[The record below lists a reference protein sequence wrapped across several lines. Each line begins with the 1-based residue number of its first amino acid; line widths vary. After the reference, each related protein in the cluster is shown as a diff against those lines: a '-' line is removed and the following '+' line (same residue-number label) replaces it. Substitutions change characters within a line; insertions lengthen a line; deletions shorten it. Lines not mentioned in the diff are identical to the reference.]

1 MRNQARTKAAAPDL
15 RAGAQIH
22 ESKLRNGLEVLI
34 AERHDDPVV
43 CVILYYG
50 VGSVSE
56 TDAEAGMSHFL
67 EHMMFKGSAGYAKG
81 EVDRLTTQLGGQNNA
96 FTGKD
101 HTAYWMRF
109 ASDRWETA
117 LEIEADRMRGLLLDP
132 LEFDAERAV
141 VLEELSMGLDDP
153 WSVLMMTVEQALFG
167 RHPYAR
173 PIIGYPESLRAMT
186 PADMRAYHARFYH
199 PANAKLVIAGDVEP
213 KKALRLVR
221 KHFGALEAGPRDAGA
236 FAIGAPVAGQANT
249 RLTLSWDDQG
259 QRLVMAWPTEPVGSD
274 ADYDLD
280 MLSEILTGG
289 KASRLVKRLVD
300 DEGLATSVSTSN
312 DTRVHGGA
320 FWLMAECKQ
329 GIAPEILE
337 AAIDDELAKL
347 CVEAVPAAERKRV
360 LARILSGDVQ
370 QGETVAELAEELGG
384 MAIDL
389 HWTRAFDGGVHHKAV
404 TAKRM
409 MATAARLLAPE
420 RRVVGWS
427 LPEGERKARLG
438 GVEARRRPAKKSA
451 PRKAAKQG
459 AKR

>member
-1 MRNQARTKAAAPDL
+1 MAKRSAKALAALDV

-22 ESKLRNGLEVLI
+22 ESRLRNGLDVLI

-67 EHMMFKGSAGYAKG
+67 EHMMFKGSANYAKG
-81 EVDRLTTQLGGQNNA
+81 EVDRLTTLLGGQNNA

-153 WSVLMMTVEQALFG
+153 WSMLMMHVEQALFG

-173 PIIGYPESLRAMT
+173 PIIGYTESLRAMT
-186 PADMRAYHARFYH
+186 PEAMRAYHARFYH

-213 KKALRLVR
+213 KQALRLVR
-221 KHFGALEAGPRDAGA
+221 KHFGKLEAGPTDAGA
-236 FAIGAPVAGQANT
+236 FALPMPPAGQATN
-249 RLTLSWDDQG
+249 RLSLSWDDQG
-259 QRLVMAWPTEPVGSD
+259 RRLVMAWPTEPVGSD

-320 FWLMAECKQ
+320 FWLMAECKS
-329 GIAPEILE
+329 GIAPEVLE
-337 AAIDDELAKL
+337 AVIDEELVRL
-347 CVEAVPAAERKRV
+347 TEERVPAVERKRV

-370 QGETVAELAEELGG
+370 QGETVSELAEELGG

-389 HWTRAFDGGVHHKAV
+389 HWSRAFDGGVHHAKVTPKRLQA
-404 TAKRM
+404 TAK
-409 MATAARLLAPE
+409 RLLAPE
-420 RRVVGWS
+420 TRVVGWS
-427 LPEGERKARLG
+427 LPTAERTLRLG
-438 GVEARRRPAKKSA
+438 GQA
-451 PRKAAKQG
+451 
-459 AKR
+459 